1 MKARLLVA
9 GGAVGVG
16 LLLVL
21 GRLVQFTVVQSEQL
35 ARQAA
40 SQHSQRLT
48 FTPRRGAILDRN
60 GELLA
65 LSIPAE
71 SLFVRPRKLPAD
83 VVARVP
89 ALAEALHTSTLEVN
103 ATLHSPAPF
112 VWLKRQATP
121 QEAAQVRALELAGID
136 SFETQRRFYPHG
148 TLAAPLI
155 GFTNIDARG
164 LEGVERVYDDHL
176 RGESAE
182 VVQERDALGRP
193 ILAQGAELP
202 PEALNVRLT
211 LDLGLQYLAQRT
223 LEQAVQT
230 TRARAGTVVML
241 DPQTFAVLALAQ
253 VPTFDPNEPQSVPD
267 EARRNPAISDPY
279 EPGSTM
285 KVLLAAAALDM
296 NLVRPED
303 QIFCEL
309 GHYQVGKHTIHDHH
323 PYGWLS
329 FAQVL
334 QHSSN
339 ICAAKVGE
347 RLGKETYQKY
357 LRRFGLGQK
366 TGIDLPAESPG
377 LLAPPPNWS
386 RINLVTAS
394 FGQGVA
400 VTPLQLASAY
410 AALAN
415 DGVFM
420 RPYVVQEVLRA
431 DGTVVMANSPQR
443 RWQVVRSETAHL
455 LLQLLEKVVGKE
467 GTGWRARIPGVRVA
481 GKTGTSQKVNQ
492 NGGYSAHG
500 RIASF
505 IGIVPA
511 DRPRLVI
518 LVSIDEP
525 KTGVYGGEI
534 AAPVFQVIAQHAL
547 AQLGI
552 TGDEERPVPPA
563 APTPVVLTTTPSSP
577 QRAPDRTGTAP
588 QVATLPVGGP
598 SFLGMSLREAMLTAR
613 RNGWRVSASGS
624 GYVIDQIVQNDPETQ
639 EPRYVLTLAPTT
651 EKRP

>member
-1 MKARLLVA
+1 MRERLLVA
-9 GGAVGVG
+9 GGAVGIG

-21 GRLVQFTVVQSEQL
+21 SRLVQFTVVQSTQL
-35 ARQAA
+35 AREAA
-40 SQHSQRLT
+40 SQHNQRLT

-71 SLFVRPRKLPAD
+71 SLFVRPRKLPSDIA
-83 VVARVP
+83 AHAP
-89 ALAEALHTSTLEVN
+89 ALAQAVHVSTQEVN
-103 ATLHSPAPF
+103 TVFRSPAPF
-112 VWLKRQATP
+112 AWLKRQATP
-121 QEAAQVRALELAGID
+121 QEAAQVRALDLAGID

-148 TLAAPLI
+148 TLAAQVL
-155 GFTNIDARG
+155 GFANIDAEG
-164 LEGVERVYDDHL
+164 LEGIERVYDQYL
-176 RGESAE
+176 RGESTE
-182 VVQERDALGRP
+182 VVQERDALGRS
-193 ILAQGAELP
+193 ISAQGASLP
-202 PEALNVRLT
+202 PEAMNVRLT
-211 LDLGLQYLAQRT
+211 LDLGLQYLAQRE
-223 LEQAVQT
+223 LERTVQA
-230 TRARAGTVVML
+230 TRARAGTVVIL

-253 VPTFDPNEPQSVPD
+253 VPTFDPNTPKSVPD

-285 KVLLAAAALDM
+285 KILLAAAALDM
-296 NLVRPED
+296 NVVRPED
-303 QIFCEL
+303 QIFCES
-309 GHYQVGKHTIHDHH
+309 GHYQVGKYTIHDHH

-339 ICAAKVGE
+339 IGAAKVGE

-357 LRRFGLGQK
+357 LRGFGLGQK

-377 LLAPPPNWS
+377 LLASPNSWS

-410 AALAN
+410 ATLAN

-420 RPYVVQEVLRA
+420 RPYVVQEVLNA
-431 DGTVVMANSPQR
+431 DGKVVTANSPQR

-455 LLQLLEKVVGKE
+455 LLQLMENVVAKG
-467 GTGWRARIPGVRVA
+467 GTGWRASIPGVRVA

-511 DRPRLVI
+511 DQPRLVI
-518 LVSIDEP
+518 LVAIDEP

-534 AAPVFQVIAQHAL
+534 AAPVFQVVATQAL

-552 TGDEERPVPPA
+552 TGTGERPTAPVV
-563 APTPVVLTTTPSSP
+563 APTPVVLTPSQTPSRRSSTRATATP
-577 QRAPDRTGTAP
+577 QS
-588 QVATLPVGGP
+588 VALPESGP
-598 SFLGMSLREAMLTAR
+598 SFLGMSLREATLTAQQ
-613 RNGWRVSASGS
+613 NGWRVSAAGS
-624 GYVIDQIVQNDPETQ
+624 GYVTAQRVQNDPETH
-639 EPRYVLTLAPTT
+639 EPTYALTLAPTPG
-651 EKRP
+651 K